1 MNPLRK
7 VSHSLIDLEVE
18 LYCLSQAV
26 EELRATLEGF
36 SEAHSGGQGLVDP
49 GRLDTS

>member
-18 LYCLSQAV
+18 LYCLNQSV
-26 EELRATLEGF
+26 EELRAALERF
-36 SEAHSGGQGLVDP
+36 SEAHSVEQGLVDP
-49 GRLDTS
+49 G